1 MNDESKDIGPTR
13 PRGYPPNPP
22 SRVPRFA
29 FADDLGEQE
38 RQLADNPLLRRF
50 AESRAR
56 YADDRYRPAFHFVS
70 PESTL
75 NDPNGLCRWQGRW
88 HLFYQAYPPEDPRQH
103 WGHAVSDDL
112 VRWRD
117 LPYAIYP
124 GPEDRCFSGSALV
137 EDDRVIAIYH
147 GTKAGTMVAVS
158 SDPLLLS
165 WEKLGDGPVI
175 PMAGPDD
182 PELPYAVF
190 DPCIWKEGEVYYAL
204 TGGSLPTG
212 PAGKERA
219 NAFLH
224 RSTDLVNWEYVHPF
238 VVNDAISLVGD
249 DLACP
254 YFWPIGDHH
263 ILLHFSHMSGGRY
276 LLGDY
281 DREAHSFV
289 VTDGG
294 RFNFGPVGPGGVH
307 APSAAPAEDGSVVGI
322 FNMNPA
328 IPGAPNGWDQVMTLA
343 RRFTL
348 ADGPHRD
355 QLRIEPAGDLASLRR
370 GHREIADREL
380 PANEDV
386 VLEEIGGTALELQ
399 VRIDPGKAAAVE
411 LQVLRSAGAEEV
423 TRVVCVPR
431 GGYRRHDY
439 GRHDH
444 RSVRF
449 PSAVSL
455 DTTRSSTGPDVL
467 CRLAESTDVLL
478 EDDEPFD
485 LRVFVDRSI
494 VEVFVNGKQALAAR
508 VYPDR
513 DDSTGVAL
521 RARGRAARLLRLDAW
536 RMASVYGG

>member
-1 MNDESKDIGPTR
+1 MNDQSNDIDPTR

-22 SRVPRFA
+22 SRVPRFE
-29 FADDLGEQE
+29 FSRELSRQE
-38 RQLADNPLLRRF
+38 RELAENPLVRRF
-50 AESRAR
+50 AASRSA
-56 YADDRYRPAFHFVS
+56 YATDRYRPAYHFVS

-75 NDPNGLCRWQGRW
+75 NDPNGLCRWRGRW

-124 GPEDRCFSGSALV
+124 GPEDCCFSGSTLA

-158 SDPLLLS
+158 SDPLLLN

-212 PAGKERA
+212 PGGKERA

-224 RSTDLVNWEYVHPF
+224 RSTDLLHWEYVHPF

-289 VTDGG
+289 VADGG
-294 RFNFGPVGPGGVH
+294 RFNFGPVSPGGVH
-307 APSAAPAEDGSVVGI
+307 APSATPDEGGSVVAL

-328 IPGAPNGWDQVMTLA
+328 VPTDPAGWDQIMTLP
-343 RRFTL
+343 RRLSL
-348 ADGPHRD
+348 AGAPHRD
-355 QLRIEPAGDLASLRR
+355 DLRMQPTGELASLRR
-370 GHREIADREL
+370 DHHAIADREL

-386 VLEEIGGTALELQ
+386 VLGGVEGDALEI
-399 VRIDPGKAAAVE
+399 RAAIDPSEAAAVE
-411 LQVLRSAGAEEV
+411 LQVLRSPDAEEL
-423 TRVVCVPR
+423 TRIVYVPR

-439 GRHDH
+439 GRHNH
-444 RSVRF
+444 PSVRF
-449 PSAVSL
+449 PGAVSL
-455 DTTRSSTGPDVL
+455 DTTRSSIGADVR
-467 CRLAESTDVLL
+467 CRLAENADVLL
-478 EDDEPFD
+478 DEGETLD
-485 LRVFVDRSI
+485 LHVFVDRSI

-508 VYPDR
+508 VYPHR
-513 DDSTGVAL
+513 GDSTGVAV
-521 RARGRAARLLRLDAW
+521 RARGRAARLIHLDAW
-536 RMASVYGG
+536 EMDSVYAT

>member
-1 MNDESKDIGPTR
+1 MNDESNDIGSTR

-22 SRVPRFA
+22 SLVPRFE
-29 FADDLGEQE
+29 FADDPAQQE

-75 NDPNGLCRWQGRW
+75 NDPNGLCRWKGRW

-112 VRWRD
+112 VHWRD
-117 LPYAIYP
+117 LPYAIHP
-124 GPEDRCFSGSALV
+124 GPEDRCFSGSTLV

-158 SDPLLLS
+158 SDPLLLN

-182 PELPYAVF
+182 RELPYAVF

-219 NAFLH
+219 NGFLH
-224 RSTDLVNWEYVHPF
+224 RSTDLINWRYVHPF

-254 YFWPIGDHH
+254 YFWPLGDHH
-263 ILLHFSHMSGGRY
+263 VLLHFSHMSGGRY

-307 APSAAPAEDGSVVGI
+307 APSAAPAEHGSVVGI

-328 IPGAPNGWDQVMTLA
+328 VPGAPNGWDQVMTLA

-355 QLRIEPAGDLASLRR
+355 QLRIAPAGDLASLRR

-386 VLEEIGGTALELQ
+386 VLGEVGGTALELQ
-399 VRIDPGKAAAVE
+399 ARIDPGDAAAVE
-411 LQVLRSAGAEEV
+411 LQVLRSAGAEEL
-423 TRVVCVPR
+423 TRIICVPR

-444 RSVRF
+444 PSVRF

-455 DTTRSSTGPDVL
+455 DTTRSSTRPDVL
-467 CRLAESTDVLL
+467 CRLAENADVLL

-513 DDSTGVAL
+513 EDSTGVAL
-521 RARGRAARLLRLDAW
+521 RSRGRTARLVRLDAW
-536 RMASVYGG
+536 EMRSVYPR

>member
-1 MNDESKDIGPTR
+1 MNDTPNDIGATH
-13 PRGYPPNPP
+13 PRGYPPNPA
-22 SRVPRFA
+22 SRVPRFE
-29 FADDLGEQE
+29 FPADLSQQE
-38 RQLADNPLLRRF
+38 RRLESNPLVARF
-50 AESRAR
+50 AESRRR
-56 YADDRYRPAFHFVS
+56 YAEDRYRPAYHFVS

-75 NDPNGLCRWQGRW
+75 NDPNGLCRWHGRW

-124 GPEDRCFSGSALV
+124 GPEDCCFSGSTLV

-158 SDPLLLS
+158 SDPLLLN

-182 PELPYAVF
+182 PSLPYAVF
-190 DPCIWKEGEVYYAL
+190 DPCIWKEGDLYYAL

-224 RSTDLVNWEYVHPF
+224 RSIDLLHWEYVHPF

-254 YFWPIGDHH
+254 YFWPLGDHH

-281 DREAHSFV
+281 DRAAHSFV

-294 RFNFGPVGPGGVH
+294 RFNFGPVEPGGVH
-307 APSAAPAEDGSVVGI
+307 APSAAPADDGSVVGI

-348 ADGPHRD
+348 AGGPHRD
-355 QLRIEPAGDLASLRR
+355 ELRMQPAGDLASLRR
-370 GHREIADREL
+370 DHASFAEREL
-380 PANEDV
+380 PANEDTV
-386 VLEEIGGTALELQ
+386 IGEVTGTSLEIRA
-399 VRIDPGKAAAVE
+399 RIDPGDAAAVE
-411 LQVLRSAGAEEV
+411 LEVLRSPGAEEV
-423 TRVVCVPR
+423 TRIVWVPR

-444 RSVRF
+444 PSVRF

-455 DTTRSSTGPDVL
+455 DTTRSSTGPDVR
-467 CRLAESTDVLL
+467 CRLAESADVLI
-478 EDDEPFD
+478 EHDEALD
-485 LRVFVDRSI
+485 LHVFVDRSI

-508 VYPDR
+508 VYPYR
-513 DDSTGVAL
+513 EDSTGVAL
-521 RARGRAARLLRLDAW
+521 RARGRRARLLRLDAW
-536 RMASVYGG
+536 RMASAYTG